1 MHSKLDSMNEAE
13 RTVLNRQ
20 RAPSTHAV
28 SLLLSTF
35 FSPHAFSTEHTGPEV
50 LDERLL
56 RGVFDSYRSCYVHE
70 CGDSF
75 LGGLGNTVQLARG
88 GVHFPGVGD

>member
-1 MHSKLDSMNEAE
+1 MMLNVYVETDSVPAHRM
-13 RTVLNRQ
+13 LWF
-20 RAPSTHAV
+20 PS
-28 SLLLSTF
+28 LSTF
-35 FSPHAFSTEHTGPEV
+35 CFPRVISTDPAGPEV

-75 LGGLGNTVQLARG
+75 LGKLGNTLQLAGG
-88 GVHFPGVGD
+88 GVHIPRVGY